1 VTDVLFILLTL
12 VSFVLLALLVGILDR
27 RLSDRLTGGDR

>member
-12 VSFVLLALLVGILDR
+12 VAFALMALLVGMLDR
-27 RLSDRLTGGDR
+27 RLYDRQTGGDQ

>member
-12 VSFVLLALLVGILDR
+12 VTFALLAVLTGVLDR
-27 RLSDRLTGGDR
+27 RLDDTSDGGR